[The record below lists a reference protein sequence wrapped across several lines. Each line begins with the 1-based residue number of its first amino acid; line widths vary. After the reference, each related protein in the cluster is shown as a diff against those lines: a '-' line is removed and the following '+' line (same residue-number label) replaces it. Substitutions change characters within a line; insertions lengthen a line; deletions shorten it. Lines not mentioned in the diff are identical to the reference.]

1 MEETNLYYALLGD
14 IHSSKED
21 LEKVLADIVL
31 KSPEATIVGTGDLYE
46 CIISKRDITEKKFTK
61 LQDVMIIPEG
71 FTELL
76 PFLSVR
82 GNQEERIVL
91 ITETENPL
99 REQLATM
106 PETLDIHGAKIT
118 HGHQWK
124 WSGEPRLPIFKEA
137 DKSLVFYGH
146 SHASGLMHNGIH
158 QQIKFDV
165 PYDVSG
171 ESILVNVGAV
181 KDDREWLLYDF
192 LKSTV
197 TFMKA

>member
-1 MEETNLYYALLGD
+1 MEETNLYFALLGD
-14 IHSSKED
+14 IHSSKKD
-21 LEKVLADIVL
+21 LEKVLADIAV
-31 KSPEATIVGTGDLYE
+31 KSPEANLVGTGDLYE
-46 CIISKRDITEKKFTK
+46 CTISKRDITEKKFVK
-61 LQDVMIIPEG
+61 LEDVMMIPEG

-76 PFLSVR
+76 TFLSVK

-91 ITETENPL
+91 ITETEDPL
-99 REQLATM
+99 REKLATM
-106 PETLDIHGAKIT
+106 PESLEIQCAKIT

-124 WSGEPRLPIFKEA
+124 WSGEPRLPIYEQV

-146 SHASGLMHNGIH
+146 SHTSGLMHNGIH
-158 QQIKFDV
+158 QQITFDV

-181 KDDREWLLYDF
+181 KEDCEWVLYD
-192 LKSTV
+192 LLESTV